1 MKNAYGFTVVE
12 LLIVIVVVAILAAVS
27 VIGYTNIKQRAYES
41 SITMQLSQIRKEM
54 ETKRVVDGDW
64 PFSTDVSWC
73 TGATDYAQQNLNI
86 SFVPSTVCFS
96 GSISSVSF
104 ECMGLNVWESDDAN
118 HSRTIYIS
126 RNRLGVSPV
135 LSDTQTSATTK
146 WCAGLQ

>member
-27 VIGYTNIKQRAYES
+27 VVGYTNIKQRAYES
-41 SITMQLSQIRKEM
+41 SATMQLSQIRKEM
-54 ETKRVVDGDW
+54 EAKRVVDGEW

-86 SFVPSTVCFS
+86 SFAPSTVCWA

-104 ECMGLNVWESDDAN
+104 ECMGLNVWESDDLAQY
-118 HSRTIYIS
+118 RTIYIS
-126 RNRLGVSPV
+126 RDRLGVSPV
-135 LSDTQTSATTK
+135 FDQTQHNATSR

>member
-54 ETKRVVDGDW
+54 EAQRVVNGEW
-64 PFSTDVSWC
+64 PFSTDPSWC
-73 TGATDYAQQNLNI
+73 TGATNYVLQNLNSI
-86 SFVPSTVCFS
+86 ETTSCNS
-96 GSISSVSF
+96 GGVGSVSF
-104 ECMGLNVWESDDAN
+104 ECMGVEVWASDDN
-118 HSRTIYIS
+118 QTSFRTIYIS
-126 RNRLGVSPV
+126 RDRLGVSPV